1 MILIMEHY
9 PLLNDLRVASLNT
22 DRPFPIVM
30 GILLTIASR
39 EKIGNT
45 NDGNGQ

>member
-1 MILIMEHY
+1 MTYVWLALILIDH
-9 PLLNDLRVASLNT
+9 S
-22 DRPFPIVM
+22 PIVM